1 MADETCP
8 ACGSGVSPSDHFCEA
23 CGQDLSGSAP
33 VVPAAATDEARYL
46 TSARPPAACPGCGGT
61 SFGPEG
67 YCDSCGQR
75 RSAGEDHTELD
86 LDVLAAVTDKG
97 HRHHRNEDAVG
108 IGALGDRLVAIV
120 CDGVSSSSRPD
131 TASHGAV
138 AAALPTLLDTLDG
151 ADAATAIG
159 LAAKAAQAAAVL
171 SAGADP
177 GPNPPA
183 STFVCAVV
191 APDAITVGWV
201 GDSRAYWLP
210 KDGKAQRLTIDD
222 SLAGQAEAAGVE
234 VPAGIP
240 HGQAAA
246 LVRWLGADSRDNSP
260 HITTL
265 TPDGPG
271 RILVSS
277 DGLFRYRPE
286 PDELAAAT
294 PALDA
299 LPTAQALVALALDA
313 GGEDN
318 IAVAVIP
325 YPPTALPRQESP

>member
-1 MADETCP
+1 MPDESCP
-8 ACGSGVSPSDHFCEA
+8 ACGAAVTPTDHFCEA

-33 VVPAAATDEARYL
+33 VMRAPDQARYL
-46 TSARPPAACPGCGGT
+46 TSANPPAACPGCGGT
-61 SFGPEG
+61 SFGAEG

-75 RSAGEDHTELD
+75 RSSGRDHTELD
-86 LDVLAAVTDKG
+86 LGVLAAVTDKG
-97 HRHHRNEDAVG
+97 HRHHRNEDAIG
-108 IGALGDRLVAIV
+108 IGALGDRLVALV

-131 TASHGAV
+131 MASHGAV
-138 AAALPTLLDTLDG
+138 AAALPALLDTLDG
-151 ADAATAIG
+151 ADPASALG
-159 LAAKAAQAAAVL
+159 MAAKAAQAAAVL
-171 SAGADP
+171 AAGADP

-210 KDGKAQRLTIDD
+210 ANGPAQRLTVDD
-222 SLAGQAEAAGVE
+222 SLAGQAAAAGIK

-246 LVRWLGADSRDNSP
+246 LVRWLGVDSNDNSP
-260 HITTL
+260 HIKTL

-271 RILVSS
+271 RVLVCS

-294 PALDA
+294 PDDPPLA
-299 LPTAQALVALALDA
+299 TAQALVTLALGA

-318 IAVAVIP
+318 IAVAVVP